1 MTTAHRSH
9 SERRVQAGPASSRL
23 RLRRRPGPDASGFHE
38 CWKSAF
44 GWQDDDF
51 AGGTV
56 LDIWNFKKK
65 GELIEQ
71 GILKPRQLTEEDI
84 EIRRAASPARRA

>member
-1 MTTAHRSH
+1 M
-9 SERRVQAGPASSRL
+9 QAGPASSRL
-23 RLRRRPGPDASGFHE
+23 GSAGGRELRSGFHE

-51 AGGTV
+51 AGGTI

-84 EIRRAASPARRA
+84 GSTAASPARRA